1 MSMLLEKAAGHSWYV
16 RPTRWRRR
24 REERNSLLRSPRGQ
38 HAPAAVIGSLGSA
51 MAMSD
56 RIAPADAAPGAASAA
71 SRRHLLAR
79 AAQVGLL
86 MRHTVTL
93 CVAVIGLADP
103 LGLAGWGGRGL
114 LVAAAGWSA
123 YRLATRSPRAAW
135 LVVDYL
141 IVVSVCLAI
150 PLLVP
155 DPAFYVS
162 NTVPQAIAGTAVV
175 SFSVSVAARVSAA
188 LTVGIAACYAVG
200 AANVIGGWEDLG
212 SVTALFYFA
221 VQWVTASVIR
231 FMLLRLANA
240 IDSARSDR
248 QEAEVNEQ
256 VTMAVRDYE
265 REQLALLHDTA
276 ASTLLMVGQDTS
288 VRSDR
293 FAAQARRDLELLRV
307 GAWVTPPPRLDV
319 AAAVRDC
326 TEHLSVPV
334 TFTGPTELWL
344 PGDVAL
350 PVIAA
355 AREAITNIERHAQAS
370 QVCIQLLDTMIRLE
384 DDGVG
389 FDVGEPRTGHGL
401 TGSIIERMRRVGG
414 QAWVTSAPGHGSV
427 TELRWPAQHSGAAP
441 ALAATDPDRLVAR
454 TRTRYGLAIACYA
467 VVNLAITVPPA
478 VASTGHPPVEIMF
491 AVLAAVSGLIAFPGI
506 LAGRWNL
513 APLAVV
519 LLIAVAIAQ
528 PATLPHG
535 LLLGYAHWAQGAV
548 GWCLVPLV
556 LGLSTR
562 FGAAILTGTWVAASA
577 VVLAR
582 DPSAAAIVNIGLG
595 TASILSVQL
604 FALIF
609 NGLMREAA
617 AAVDTETRAYHNL
630 VKRDRVAQAL
640 RGEYQR
646 RYASIVDNVVPLLDA
661 LTRSAEIDAATRR
674 RARAEWRRLRALFDQ
689 ATVFD
694 HELMRRI
701 RPIIDDAE
709 ARHIDVVVDVAGAL
723 PEVKPGQIETTT
735 RALASVL
742 GYAETSARL
751 VIVPGSAAVEISLVI
766 DVAPDSAAHALSIE
780 GATITVAEAELWCVL
795 RCSAFDT
802 GRVSHS

>member
-1 MSMLLEKAAGHSWYV
+1 MATDNGIAA
-16 RPTRWRRR
+16 TR
-24 REERNSLLRSPRGQ
+24 E
-38 HAPAAVIGSLGSA
+38 
-51 MAMSD
+51 
-56 RIAPADAAPGAASAA
+56 APGHAASAA

-79 AAQVGLL
+79 AARVGLL
-86 MRHTVTL
+86 MRHTVTVG
-93 CVAVIGLADP
+93 VAVIGLADP
-103 LGLAGWGGRGL
+103 LGADGSRGRAL
-114 LVAAAGWSA
+114 LVAAAVWSG

-135 LVVDYL
+135 LVGDYL
-141 IVVSVCLAI
+141 MAVSVCLAI
-150 PLLVP
+150 PVLVP
-155 DPAFYVS
+155 DATFYVS

-175 SFSVSVAARVSAA
+175 SFSVSVPARVSAA

-200 AANVIGGWEDLG
+200 AANVIGWEDLG
-212 SVTALFYFA
+212 SVTALSYFA

-240 IDSARSDR
+240 IDGARSDR

-276 ASTLLMVGQDTS
+276 ASTLLMVGQGTS
-288 VRSDR
+288 VRPDR

-307 GAWVTPPPRLDV
+307 GAWVTPPPRLDMV
-319 AAAVRDC
+319 AAVRDC

-334 TFTGPTELWL
+334 TLTGPTELWL

-355 AREAITNIERHAQAS
+355 MREAVTNIERHARAS
-370 QVCIQLLDTMIRLE
+370 QVCIGVFDSMIRLE

-389 FDVGEPRTGHGL
+389 FDLEEPRTGHGL
-401 TGSIIERMRRVGG
+401 TGSIIERMRRAGG
-414 QAWVTSAPGHGSV
+414 QARVTSAPGQGTV
-427 TELRWPAQHSGAAP
+427 TELRWPSQHSDGASP
-441 ALAATDPDRLVAR
+441 SAATDPDRLVAR
-454 TRTRYGLAIACYA
+454 TRTRYGLALACYA
-467 VVNLAITVPPA
+467 LVNLAITVPPA
-478 VASTGHPPVEIMF
+478 VASTGHPPVEI
-491 AVLAAVSGLIAFPGI
+491 ALAGLTAISALVALRGI
-506 LAGRWNL
+506 LSGRWFL

-519 LLIAVAIAQ
+519 LLIAVAIIQ
-528 PATLPHG
+528 PATLPQH
-535 LLLGYAHWAQGAV
+535 LLVGYAHWAQGAV

-556 LGLSTR
+556 LVLPTR
-562 FGAAILTGTWVAASA
+562 LGAAILTGTWVAAST

-582 DPSAAAIVNIGLG
+582 DPSSAAIVNVGLG

-617 AAVDTETRAYHNL
+617 AAVDTETRAYQSL

-646 RYASIVDNVVPLLDA
+646 RYATIVDNVVPLLDA
-661 LTRSAEIDAATRR
+661 LTRCAEVDAATRR

-694 HELMRRI
+694 HELMREI
-701 RPIIDDAE
+701 RPLIDDAE
-709 ARHIDVVVDVAGAL
+709 TRHIDVVVDVAGAL
-723 PEVKPGQIETTT
+723 PEVEPAEIDTTT
-735 RALASVL
+735 HTLARVL

-751 VIVPGSAAVEISLVI
+751 VIVPGPAAVEISLVI
-766 DVAPDSAAHALSIE
+766 DVAPDGPAHALAIE
-780 GATITVAEAELWCVL
+780 GADITVAEAELWCVL
-795 RCSAFDT
+795 RCSAVDT
-802 GRVSHS
+802 GRVNRH